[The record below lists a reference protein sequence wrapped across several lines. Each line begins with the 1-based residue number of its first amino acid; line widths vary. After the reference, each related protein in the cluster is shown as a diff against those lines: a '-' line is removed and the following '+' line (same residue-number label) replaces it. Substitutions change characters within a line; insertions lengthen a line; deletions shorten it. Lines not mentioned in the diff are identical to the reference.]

1 MRASN
6 RLLTL
11 ALLGWAAAVLVH
23 ATLAS
28 SAQVHFALSDAA
40 EWIKYSTKNRSNCNI
55 YIVGSSTVVFGLS
68 AADTQAATGC
78 TTVNTGLLGIGN
90 LVTSHLEL
98 VLRHTKPGDI
108 VVVSDRNWS
117 DLAVEHSY
125 CARQARFACFLT
137 SLRIVPRLAEDAN
150 LVLEGNLPRS
160 DQGDLLIFPP
170 LAGEAI
176 VMPNLRL
183 ADHAYRLQV
192 MAVQAQKIRE
202 RGAVPILT
210 TSPIFVAGADRDE
223 LLSQY
228 TKFCAEVES
237 TIGTGVWL
245 DPLLLT
251 DPNAFSLEGR
261 HTSAAGRKAWTD
273 QVVAAL
279 RQKK

>member
-1 MRASN
+1 MRESN
-6 RLLTL
+6 RLVIL
-11 ALLGWAAAVLVH
+11 ALLGWATAVLVH
-23 ATLAS
+23 ATLSS
-28 SAQVHFALSDAA
+28 SAQVHFALSDAPD
-40 EWIKYSTKNRSNCNI
+40 WIKYSAKNRNKCNI

-68 AADTQAATGC
+68 AADIQAATGC
-78 TTVNTGLLGIGN
+78 ATVNTGLLGIGN

-98 VLRHTKPGDI
+98 VLQHTKPGDI

-125 CARQARFACFLT
+125 CAQQARIACFLT
-137 SLRIVPRLAEDAN
+137 SLRFVPRLAEDAN
-150 LVLEGNLPRS
+150 LVLEGNLQRS

-176 VMPNLRL
+176 LMPNRRL
-183 ADHAYRLQV
+183 ADFSYRLQV
-192 MAVQAQKIRE
+192 MAAQARKIRE
-202 RGAVPILT
+202 RGAIPILT
-210 TSPIFVAGADRDE
+210 TSPIFVASADRAE
-223 LLSQY
+223 LLRQY
-228 TKFCAEVES
+228 IKFCAEVES
-237 TIGTGVWL
+237 TVGAGVWL

-279 RQKK
+279 R